1 MLNAQKLSVKEKIC
15 FGLGD
20 SSANIFLG
28 MTMMFLPYFY
38 TDVLG
43 ISAAAMGILF
53 VVARLVDAFYDPIIG
68 NWADRKQTRHGH
80 YRPYLLWLAIP
91 YGLSCFLVFLA
102 PDFSPGGKL
111 AYAYVTYL
119 FLILMYASTVVPYV
133 ALLSTLTSDPQERLS
148 ANAWRFPLA
157 KMSFLLCS
165 LTVPLFV
172 AWYGKEN
179 EANAY
184 RVAMSMIA
192 VLATLFMLICFF
204 GTKER
209 IRPARQEAEAS
220 FSNQIKAA
228 WNARPVVI
236 FIIFKVTSSLAFV
249 IKGSV
254 TIYFVKYYLHRGDAF
269 VSGLLS
275 ATAIAGIIA
284 PMIALQ
290 LIKRKKLSPLGS
302 LKFAQA
308 CGGLA
313 ALALF
318 FVGPDQFWL
327 GVSLLVASVLFAEMG
342 AIMAWSLPADCAD
355 YCERQS
361 GVKMSGFIAAGT
373 LFSMKVGLAL
383 AGGLVGL
390 VLSLSGYKAG
400 APISEE
406 TMSAIIFL
414 IAGVPAIFHGIGVVL
429 LMFFSLDD
437 KKPSQQPHPTEQP
450 VVAHQIKES

>member
-1 MLNAQKLSVKEKIC
+1 MQQVHKLTIREKIC

-43 ISAAAMGILF
+43 ISAGAMGLLF
-53 VVARLVDAFYDPIIG
+53 VVARLVDAVYDPIIG
-68 NWADRKQTRHGH
+68 SVADRTPTRHGH
-80 YRPYLLWLAIP
+80 YRPWLLWLAVP
-91 YGLSCFLVFLA
+91 YGLSCLLVFIA
-102 PDFSPGGKL
+102 PDFSPSGKL
-111 AYAYVTYL
+111 IYAYATYL

-133 ALLSTLTSDPQERLS
+133 ALLASLTADPQERLS

-157 KMSFLLCS
+157 KMSFLICS

-179 EANAY
+179 EAAAY

-192 VLATLFMLICFF
+192 LLATLFMLSCFF
-204 GTKER
+204 GTRER
-209 IRPARQEAEAS
+209 VSPIKQANTTS
-220 FSNQIKAA
+220 FMKQAKAA
-228 WNARPVVI
+228 LSARPVVI
-236 FIIFKVTSSLAFV
+236 FYIFKITSSIAFV

-254 TIYFVKYYLHRGDAF
+254 TIYFVKYFLNRGDSF

-290 LIKRKKLSPLGS
+290 LIKRKKLSALGS
-302 LKFAQA
+302 LKFAQMG
-308 CGGLA
+308 GGLA

-318 FVGPDQFWL
+318 FVSPEQLWL
-327 GVSLLVASVLFAEMG
+327 AVGLLVVSVLFAEMG
-342 AIMAWSLPADCAD
+342 SIMAWALPSDCAD
-355 YCERQS
+355 YCERKT
-361 GVKMSGFIAAGT
+361 GIKMSGFIAAGT

-390 VLSLSGYKAG
+390 VLSLSGYHAG
-400 APISEE
+400 AAVSPQ

-414 IAGVPAIFHGIGVVL
+414 IAGVPAIFHGISL
-429 LMFFSLDD
+429 LLIMFLSLEDNSAAARIIPPAQ
-437 KKPSQQPHPTEQP
+437 PS
-450 VVAHQIKES
+450 VAHQIKEP